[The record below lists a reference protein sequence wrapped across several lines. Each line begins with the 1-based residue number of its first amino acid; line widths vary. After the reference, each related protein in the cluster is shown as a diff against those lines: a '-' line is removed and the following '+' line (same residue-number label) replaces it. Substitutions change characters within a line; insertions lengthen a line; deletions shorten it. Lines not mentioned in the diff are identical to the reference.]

1 MAADDEAVRAHGER
15 PPRVALTIAG
25 TDSGGG
31 AGIAADLRTFAA
43 LGVFGTLVVTAVTAQ
58 NTQAVSG
65 VEILS
70 PAFVDAQLD
79 AVLADFGIDAAKT
92 GMLAT
97 TAIVET
103 VAQRAGAGAF
113 GFLVVD
119 PVMVASS
126 GSPLIAG
133 DASAAYRRL
142 LPYATV
148 VTPNLAEAE
157 VLVGRR
163 VRDEEA
169 MAEAA
174 MKLCRMG
181 ARAALVK
188 GGHRKAADAADVLCL
203 DGELTWFRAPWV
215 TTGNVHGTGCIL
227 SAALTAYLARGLGVR
242 EATGAAKR
250 FLTASLERSAEGGL
264 GHGAGPLH
272 RLASDED

>member
-1 MAADDEAVRAHGER
+1 MAADVEAVGAPAGRGAA
-15 PPRVALTIAG
+15 PRGPHDRRHRLG
-25 TDSGGG
+25 RRGGHRRG
-31 AGIAADLRTFAA
+31 PATFAA

-79 AVLADFGIDAAKT
+79 AVLADFRIDAAKT

-174 MKLCRMG
+174 MKLCRIG
-181 ARAALVK
+181 AGAGPRERRSPQGRGRGRRAVPRRRAHLVARPVGDDPQRPRDRLHAL
-188 GGHRKAADAADVLCL
+188 GGPGRLPRP
-203 DGELTWFRAPWV
+203 GSRRASRRP
-215 TTGNVHGTGCIL
+215 
-227 SAALTAYLARGLGVR
+227 ARPR
-242 EATGAAKR
+242 
-250 FLTASLERSAEGGL
+250 ASSRPRSSGPPSGGL

-272 RLASDED
+272 RLGPG